1 MTTARN
7 KSPSHG
13 VVLREDT
20 APHSAK
26 PVPRGKESRK
36 GKGVEIRLKS
46 KTWKTIAPIQSA
58 TWKSKAFEAGTWGGE
73 VRSDFAVDLPLH
85 SLFTYPT
92 VASLAAEIV
101 RMMGD
106 SEHEDTARL
115 VAELEA
121 MSDEEAERLLAGD
134 LAPPEGELH
143 P

>member
-46 KTWKTIAPIQSA
+46 KTWKTIARQRGQM
-58 TWKSKAFEAGTWGGE
+58 K
-73 VRSDFAVDLPLH
+73 DLIERPRPN
-85 SLFTYPT
+85 S
-92 VASLAAEIV
+92 
-101 RMMGD
+101 R
-106 SEHEDTARL
+106 DTRCHL
-115 VAELEA
+115 VT
-121 MSDEEAERLLAGD
+121 
-134 LAPPEGELH
+134 
-143 P
+143 